1 MSKRPAPD
9 GALYVKLPATA
20 VDKLDRAAETLGM
33 RKKDLVAGLV
43 TKYVDPD
50 SARGLD
56 SLGRLSQPLRGALN
70 DGGGPTQGAYSFHA
84 DELPDVLTAEQAGS
98 FLQLDEA
105 AVKDLAERRQLPGRK
120 LAGQWRFSRAALL
133 AWLSTSEPS
142 PKRSRR

>member
-50 SARGLD
+50 TARGLD
-56 SLGRLSQPLRGALN
+56 ELGRLSQPQRGAIL
-70 DGGGPTQGAYSFHA
+70 DGAGATPGSYSFRA
-84 DELPDVLTAEQAGS
+84 DELPDVLTAEQAGV

-105 AVKDLAERRQLPGRK
+105 AVRELAESRQLPGRK

-133 AWLSTSEPS
+133 DWLATSEPA